1 LDRLDRAVAAA
12 DATAYS
18 HGIAALRRCAGH
30 LGGRRVCDLLAS
42 YLGITDAELRQ
53 RGGSQL
59 QQVAVEIDR
68 LTTTLLEF
76 LPTAE
81 ARRF

>member
-1 LDRLDRAVAAA
+1 LASSL
-12 DATAYS
+12 
-18 HGIAALRRCAGH
+18 GIAG
-30 LGGRRVCDLLAS
+30 
-42 YLGITDAELRQ
+42 AELRQ